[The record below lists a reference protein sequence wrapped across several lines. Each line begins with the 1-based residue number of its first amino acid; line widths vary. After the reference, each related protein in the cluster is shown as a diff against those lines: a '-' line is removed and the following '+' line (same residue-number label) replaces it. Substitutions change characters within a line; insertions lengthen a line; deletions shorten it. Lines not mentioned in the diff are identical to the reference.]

1 MVAKTEGD
9 YHLKAENLRRTNEKL
24 DAIEQCITTDI
35 GAEVEIRQSIAEYQQ
50 VINDARQ
57 KKAELDEVILQAE
70 EAMEKG
76 EEEMRKSKAQRRR
89 NHFVELRQL
98 VKEQA
103 TGFEKLKKS
112 EVAHHA
118 ELTQKIEGYKMKGQ
132 PFSIE
137 GSIALTT

>member
-1 MVAKTEGD
+1 MGD
-9 YHLKAENLRRTNEKL
+9 EA
-24 DAIEQCITTDI
+24 
-35 GAEVEIRQSIAEYQQ
+35 EIRERIIES
-50 VINDARQ
+50 Q
-57 KKAELDEVILQAE
+57 KVVTDTQLKRAELDGILHDE
-70 EAMEKG
+70 WRTIKKFKG
-76 EEEMRKSKAQRRR
+76 FMKMRKDQRRE
-89 NHFVELRQL
+89 NHSAELEQL

-103 TGFEKLKKS
+103 TGFEELKKS